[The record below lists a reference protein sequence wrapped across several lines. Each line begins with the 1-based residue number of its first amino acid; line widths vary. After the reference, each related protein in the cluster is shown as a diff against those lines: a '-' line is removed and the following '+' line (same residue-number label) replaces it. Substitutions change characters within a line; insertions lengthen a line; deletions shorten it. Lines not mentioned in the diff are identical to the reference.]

1 LVKSDQVGFAARY
14 QSERSAFG
22 ECTQQNVPKEHTVFA
37 LGRLALAGLWP
48 EQGASVAA
56 GIKTHTGGR
65 LILKSQME
73 VDNE

>member
-1 LVKSDQVGFAARY
+1 MGLQLVISQKGR
-14 QSERSAFG
+14 RSVSASNNAPRMG
-22 ECTQQNVPKEHTVFA
+22 TPAPTA
-37 LGRLALAGLWP
+37 GRLALAGLWP
-48 EQGASVAA
+48 ERGANVAA